1 MKCHLNADGLISTGQ
16 GLLSGNMF
24 IYCLNNPIGS
34 KDENGYVCCSSMD
47 GAAASSVPQTS
58 NAETN
63 SDYCSVPNVV
73 GAVAGTVIGCVENYT
88 RTAAGYIYNGVIN
101 FYPKT
106 SITQTFKPYSHG
118 AARA

>member
-1 MKCHLNADGLISTGQ
+1 
-16 GLLSGNMF
+16 
-24 IYCLNNPIGS
+24 
-34 KDENGYVCCSSMD
+34 MD